1 MEVSK
6 DLKWIFRNAE
16 QSFPFVRIRKCF
28 DRRRHRERPEPSAER
43 FRDSDRR
50 GGAGATRRDL
60 HEIGTALLG
69 DPPLGGFERFEM
81 ENRTF
86 CFQTAG
92 GSRDA
97 YPPMGPREPSAKPF
111 SLSDKRTNTKTFLIA
126 TFMKSELHFWGPPP
140 WRFRKI

>member
-1 MEVSK
+1 MTDGAIGSG
-6 DLKWIFRNAE
+6 R
-16 QSFPFVRIRKCF
+16 S
-28 DRRRHRERPEPSAER
+28 RPQNGFAILT
-43 FRDSDRR
+43 D
-50 GGAGATRRDL
+50 GAARAPPAGTCMKSEL
-60 HEIGTALLG
+60 HFWG

-140 WRFRKI
+140 LGGFERFEMDISERRTELPVCQNPEMF